1 MEFVCYS
8 DWKQLPDSVNKLF
21 ATAEKESLF
30 FSRPWFQNLVENG
43 LDEGQSYLLACV
55 LDQERVVALLP
66 LTQRDIGHYRSL
78 KHLYTSLYTL
88 LLAETAQQEIL
99 ACLVQGLKRLPIYH
113 LQLDPIA
120 ADESNLQRLQ
130 SVMESSG
137 FSSHRYFSFHNWI
150 YRLQGESFTD
160 YMATRPARVRNTI
173 ARKKRKLER
182 EHGYH
187 IRLYTD
193 RNLQQAMADYNAV
206 YAASWKANELH
217 EDFINGLATNLSQAG
232 WLRLAILYVE
242 YQPVAA
248 QFWIVANGKASIF
261 KLNYDKAWKQYSPG
275 SILMAFLMQQVID
288 NDKVDEIDFLTGND
302 AYKQDWMSER
312 RERWRLN
319 CINKTNPKRKRH
331 RLTDRLDGLL
341 KSFKKESV

>member
-1 MEFVCYS
+1 MEFECYY
-8 DWKQLPDSVNKLF
+8 DWKQLPESANELF
-21 ATAEKESLF
+21 KIAEKESFF
-30 FSRPWFQNLVENG
+30 FSRPWFENLVENG
-43 LDEGQSYLLACV
+43 LDEGQSCLLACV
-55 LDQERVVALLP
+55 LDRERVVALLP
-66 LTQRDIGHYRSL
+66 LMQRDTGHYRSL
-78 KHLYTSLYTL
+78 KNLYTSLSTL
-88 LLAETAQQEIL
+88 LLAETAQRETVTCL
-99 ACLVQGLKRLPIYH
+99 AQGLKRLPIYH

-193 RNLQQAMADYNAV
+193 RNLQQAMADYNTV
-206 YAASWKANELH
+206 YAASWKANELYA
-217 EDFINGLATNLSQAG
+217 DFINGLAANLSKVG

-242 YQPVAA
+242 NRPIAA

-275 SILMAFLMQQVID
+275 SILMAFLIQHVID
-288 NDKVDEIDFLTGND
+288 NDKVGEIDFLTGND

-319 CINKTNPKRKRH
+319 CINKTDPKRKRH
-331 RLTDRLDGLL
+331 QLTDRLDGLL
-341 KSFKKESV
+341 KSFKKGSV

>member
-21 ATAEKESLF
+21 VTAEKESPF
-30 FSRPWFQNLVENG
+30 FSRPWFESLVEYG
-43 LDEGQSYLLACV
+43 LDEGQSYLLAGV
-55 LDQERVVALLP
+55 LDQDTLVAMLP
-66 LTQRDIGHYRSL
+66 LMQCGIGHYRSL
-78 KHLYTSLYTL
+78 RHLYTSLYTL
-88 LLAETAQQEIL
+88 LLAETARQEIL
-99 ACLVQGLKRLPIYH
+99 ACLVQGLERLPIYH

-120 ADESNLQRLQ
+120 ADERNLQRLQ
-130 SVMESSG
+130 SAMESSE
-137 FSSHRYFSFHNWI
+137 FTSHRYFSFHNWI
-150 YRLQGESFTD
+150 HRLQGESFTD
-160 YMATRPARVRNTI
+160 YMGTRPARVRNTI

-182 EHGYH
+182 EHSYH

-193 RNLQQAMADYNAV
+193 QNLQQAIADYNAV

-217 EDFINGLATNLSQAG
+217 EGFIDGLANNLSQAG

-261 KLNYDKAWKQYSPG
+261 KLNYNKAWKQYSPG
-275 SILMAFLMQQVID
+275 SILMSFLMQHVID

-319 CINKTNPKRKRH
+319 CINKTNPKRKRY

-341 KSFKKESV
+341 KSFRKESV